1 MDDLE
6 FRKMSEELYEASLPL
21 LEFMNKYY
29 CPHDY
34 AILTEGRV
42 EIVCGNMGIPLP
54 VRD

>member
-1 MDDLE
+1 
-6 FRKMSEELYEASLPL
+6 MSNEEYQKRSKELIEASLPL

-29 CPHDY
+29 CPHDS

-42 EIVCGNMGIPLP
+42 DIVCGNMYVPLP